1 MADFERALEQ
11 WREGERRVD
20 ELADPRLQGRA
31 HDVIAKLVV
40 ELRRRL
46 GGPFSVEELADL
58 YEQGTD
64 WIVQLAHDLAPDDP
78 ALWDPRL
85 VADATFARYVRGA
98 RDYAGG
104 RRL

>member
-20 ELADPRLQGRA
+20 DLSDPRLQSKA
-31 HDVIAKLVV
+31 QDVIGRVLV

-46 GGPFSVEELADL
+46 GGPFHVEELADV

-64 WIVQLAHDLAPDDP
+64 WVVQLAHDLAPDDP
-78 ALWDPRL
+78 ELWDPRL
-85 VADATFARYVRGA
+85 VADATFARYVRSA

>member
-1 MADFERALEQ
+1 VADFERALEQ
-11 WREGERRVD
+11 WRAGERRLN
-20 ELADPRLQGRA
+20 ELADPRLRA
-31 HDVIAKLVV
+31 RGQDVVAQVLV

-46 GGPFSVEELADL
+46 GGPFDVEELTEL
-58 YEQGTD
+58 YERGTD
-64 WIVQLAHDLAPDDP
+64 WVVQLAQELAPNHP
-78 ALWDPRL
+78 ELWDPRL

>member
-11 WREGERRVD
+11 WRDGERRVD
-20 ELADPRLQGRA
+20 DLPDDRVRNRA
-31 HDVIAKLVV
+31 HDIIGKALI

-46 GGPFSVEELADL
+46 GGPFSVEELAEV

-64 WIVQLAHDLAPDDP
+64 WVVALATDMAPDDP
-78 ALWDPRL
+78 VLWDPRL
-85 VADATFARYVRGA
+85 IADAAFARYVRGA
-98 RDYAGG
+98 RDFAGG